1 LSEEG
6 YKITVVSWPFPGAG
20 TASRKSPQGAF
31 IALSSLDPAGQAIF
45 AGPLPARHNLI
56 EDMLVEVNASIEV
69 KCPEWESPVSESTV
83 DLIRLLNGRDLQ
95 DLNHILVFIYLVKSG
110 VGS

>member
-1 LSEEG
+1 VHRGLALAHGQE
-6 YKITVVSWPFPGAG
+6 A
-20 TASRKSPQGAF
+20 ARSRR
-31 IALSSLDPAGQAIF
+31 ALSSLPFGLGLCAGHTRSV
-45 AGPLPARHNLI
+45 LCLARRNLI
-56 EDMLVEVNASIEV
+56 DDMLAEVNASIEV

-83 DLIRLLNGRDLQ
+83 DLMCLLNGRDLK